1 MELADVTEY
10 TEHRACKGKYQA
22 KEAKVLLEGEVP
34 VLFMNE
40 TKWGK
45 TALFNIPP
53 TVVRRQ
59 DQFNRVSMGRD
70 NISKLINES
79 TKLILRYLSNPAVET
94 SGGKIVAFEDT
105 KGIKHII
112 VAEDAHPMPA
122 AAIRPIITLNIPDLK
137 AGKITSKHDFT
148 IISQEKDKI
157 QLGLNLE
164 PDEFTIISFK

>member
-1 MELADVTEY
+1 
-10 TEHRACKGKYQA
+10 
-22 KEAKVLLEGEVP
+22 
-34 VLFMNE
+34 MNE

-79 TKLILRYLSNPAVET
+79 TKLILRYLSNPVIET

-122 AAIRPIITLNIPDLK
+122 TAIRPIITLNIPDLN
-137 AGKITSKHDFT
+137 AEKITSKHDPV

-164 PDEFTIISFK
+164 PDEFTIISFE